1 MAYLELCTGP
11 QAGKKI
17 DLGNTFSLGRNSDND
32 LVLSDQRVSRY
43 HARITRRGE
52 SFLLEDLDSSNGTL
66 LRKKQLPPGIPSE
79 LVEGDEIEIGVIRL
93 IFHLYRFISSSGE
106 IPRSVLWSPN
116 PPRRPSQT
124 P

>member
-1 MAYLELCTGP
+1 MAYLELCTGH
-11 QAGKKI
+11 QAGKKF
-17 DLGNTFSLGRNSDND
+17 DLGNTFSLGRSPDND

-66 LRKKQLPPGIPSE
+66 LRKKQLSPGIPSE
-79 LVEGDEIEIGVIRL
+79 LLEGDEIEVGVIHL

-106 IPRSVLWSPN
+106 ISRPDLWSPN
-116 PPRRPSQT
+116 PPRRSSQT
-124 P
+124 S

>member
-52 SFLLEDLDSSNGTL
+52 SFLLEDLTSSNGTL
-66 LRKKQLPPGIPSE
+66 LKKKLLPPGIPSE
-79 LVEGDEIEIGVIRL
+79 LVEGDEIEIGVTRL
-93 IFHLYRFISSSGE
+93 IFHLYRFISSSSE